1 MNKLVKGNLVRGL
14 TSKLFENDQTYVAC
28 QKGKQHRDSCKSKT
42 ISSISQPLH
51 MLHMDL
57 FGPTFVKS
65 LMKNMYCL
73 VVTDDYSRFSWVFF
87 LATKDETSGILKSFI
102 TGVENLIDQRV
113 KVIRC
118 DNGTKFKNKEMNQFC
133 ERKGIKREFSVARTP
148 QQNGVA
154 ERKNRTLIK
163 ATRIMLADSKLPTT
177 FWAVAVNTACCV
189 QNRVLVIK
197 PHNKTAY
204 ELFLGRKPALGFM
217 RPHGCLDTILNT
229 IDHLGKF
236 DGKADEGFFVGYSI
250 NSKAFRVFNSRTKIV
265 EENMHVKFSENTPNI
280 AGNGPN
286 WLFDIDALTKL
297 MNYKPVVA
305 GNQSNDN
312 AGTKACE
319 DAGKARMETVPGK
332 DYILPPLWPADLPFS
347 QNLKSSPDA
356 RSKPS
361 GDNEKKVTENHV
373 VIQVI
378 RMIGSTVNTAGIEVN
393 VVSSNTSIELPNDP
407 NMPELEDIVYSDD
420 YEDVGAEAD
429 MNNLNTFMPV
439 SPIPTSRIHKDHL
452 VEQIIGDLNSAPQT
466 RRMTK
471 NLEEHE
477 TKKVIHALKDPSW
490 IEAMQDELLQF
501 KLQKVW
507 TLVDLPN
514 GKRPTGTKWVYR
526 NKKDERGIVI
536 KNKARFVAQGYTQ
549 EEGIDYDEVFAPVS
563 RIEAIRLFLAY
574 ASFKD
579 FVVYQMDVK
588 SAFLYGKIEEEVYV
602 CQPPRFEDLDFPDRR
617 GKIDKT
623 LFIRRDKGDILLVQV
638 YVDDIISGS
647 TKKSLCTEFEKIM
660 HKKFQMSSMGEFTF
674 FLGLH
679 VNQKKDGIFISQD
692 NARVT
697 VVANSHPINKKAEY
711 VDASVAYWPKDSNE
725 KKLIQMIKIHTNKN
739 VADLLTKAF
748 DFLRW
753 LSSLKRCDNGQQ
765 FLHLLLLWYAR
776 RNTRRVNTGGS
787 GNDGDA
793 QPTDIHVWLERFQKQ
808 KPQTFSSAST
818 PVEAENWIAH
828 IEKIFEVLGCG
839 DQFKARLATYKLEG
853 DAHSW
858 WRAYKQAKG
867 GDAYVATLSW
877 NDFRDIFFLQYFP
890 YSEKEKCE
898 REYKSIRQLPEETSI
913 DFMKRFLRLAGFLG
927 AKAGTQEEQAK
938 HFKWGLNDFVLDRIL
953 NTEFTDVAQVAN
965 AARNIEI
972 FRDRSKNEGNNKRD
986 RDGHRIR
993 PSETP
998 SQGSNQRAY
1007 DRRDSDRYGNGGRYG
1022 NRDRY
1027 GSNRGRS
1034 DRQGSDRQGNGSDR
1048 RGTGTQRAWRDQDQ
1062 QVRGQQYGRSYG
1074 SSSQSGYSDY
1084 ASSPPCNICG
1094 KLHPG
1099 KACHRAT
1106 GACFECG
1113 EVGHLAKDCKKGS
1126 TSSRGNR
1133 NNKPH
1138 ATSGRVFALTTDQAA
1153 NAPGTVSGTL
1163 YMYDRDVFVLFDTG
1177 ATHSVVSLAFSK
1189 HIKVPSTLLDYALSI
1204 STPMKNNVVI
1214 GHEYR
1219 DCPLRFDDKIRSAN
1233 LLPLEMSDFDIILGM
1248 DWLTEHRA
1256 TIDCHTKRVIFVDLN
1271 NPEFIYHG
1279 SRPGKPIKIISAL
1292 KARTLISH
1300 GCEGFL
1306 ASIKD
1311 TSLDGPRL
1319 ESHPVVQNFPDV
1331 FPDEL
1336 PGLPPERE
1344 VEFTIELI
1352 PGAQPISKAPYRMA
1366 PVELKE
1372 LKDQLQ
1378 ELLERGFI
1386 RPSVSPWG
1394 APVLFV
1400 KKKDGSMRLC
1410 IDYRELNRITVR
1422 NRYPLPRIDDLF
1434 DQLQGAKFFSKI
1446 DLRSGYHQLR
1456 VKEQDISKTAF
1467 RTRYGH
1473 YEFLV
1478 MPFGLTNAP
1487 AVFMD
1492 LMNRVFHEYLDRFVI
1507 VFIDDILVYSKMR
1520 EEHEDHLRIV

>member
-1 MNKLVKGNLVRGL
+1 
-14 TSKLFENDQTYVAC
+14 
-28 QKGKQHRDSCKSKT
+28 
-42 ISSISQPLH
+42 
-51 MLHMDL
+51 MD
-57 FGPTFVKS
+57 PRRNHV
-65 LMKNMYCL
+65 NN
-73 VVTDDYSRFSWVFF
+73 
-87 LATKDETSGILKSFI
+87 E
-102 TGVENLIDQRV
+102 
-113 KVIRC
+113 
-118 DNGTKFKNKEMNQFC
+118 
-133 ERKGIKREFSVARTP
+133 
-148 QQNGVA
+148 
-154 ERKNRTLIK
+154 
-163 ATRIMLADSKLPTT
+163 ADPAFTA
-177 FWAVAVNTACCV
+177 AVAQA
-189 QNRVLVIK
+189 
-197 PHNKTAY
+197 
-204 ELFLGRKPALGFM
+204 
-217 RPHGCLDTILNT
+217 
-229 IDHLGKF
+229 
-236 DGKADEGFFVGYSI
+236 
-250 NSKAFRVFNSRTKIV
+250 
-265 EENMHVKFSENTPNI
+265 
-280 AGNGPN
+280 
-286 WLFDIDALTKL
+286 
-297 MNYKPVVA
+297 
-305 GNQSNDN
+305 
-312 AGTKACE
+312 
-319 DAGKARMETVPGK
+319 
-332 DYILPPLWPADLPFS
+332 
-347 QNLKSSPDA
+347 
-356 RSKPS
+356 
-361 GDNEKKVTENHV
+361 
-373 VIQVI
+373 
-378 RMIGSTVNTAGIEVN
+378 
-393 VVSSNTSIELPNDP
+393 
-407 NMPELEDIVYSDD
+407 
-420 YEDVGAEAD
+420 
-429 MNNLNTFMPV
+429 
-439 SPIPTSRIHKDHL
+439 
-452 VEQIIGDLNSAPQT
+452 
-466 RRMTK
+466 
-471 NLEEHE
+471 
-477 TKKVIHALKDPSW
+477 
-490 IEAMQDELLQF
+490 
-501 KLQKVW
+501 
-507 TLVDLPN
+507 
-514 GKRPTGTKWVYR
+514 
-526 NKKDERGIVI
+526 
-536 KNKARFVAQGYTQ
+536 
-549 EEGIDYDEVFAPVS
+549 
-563 RIEAIRLFLAY
+563 
-574 ASFKD
+574 
-579 FVVYQMDVK
+579 
-588 SAFLYGKIEEEVYV
+588 
-602 CQPPRFEDLDFPDRR
+602 
-617 GKIDKT
+617 
-623 LFIRRDKGDILLVQV
+623 
-638 YVDDIISGS
+638 
-647 TKKSLCTEFEKIM
+647 
-660 HKKFQMSSMGEFTF
+660 
-674 FLGLH
+674 
-679 VNQKKDGIFISQD
+679 
-692 NARVT
+692 
-697 VVANSHPINKKAEY
+697 
-711 VDASVAYWPKDSNE
+711 
-725 KKLIQMIKIHTNKN
+725 
-739 VADLLTKAF
+739 VADLLPTLTARITDEIRQNKNN
-748 DFLRW
+748 R
-753 LSSLKRCDNGQQ
+753 NNVN
-765 FLHLLLLWYAR
+765 R
-776 RNTRRVNTGGS
+776 RNARRVNTGG
-787 GNDGDA
+787 
-793 QPTDIHVWLERFQKQ
+793 
-808 KPQTFSSAST
+808 SAST
-818 PVEAENWIAH
+818 PVEAEIWIAH

-839 DQFKARLATYKLEG
+839 DQFKARLVTYKLEG

-890 YSEKEKCE
+890 YSDKEKSE
-898 REYKSIRQLPEETSI
+898 REYKSIRQLSKETST
-913 DFMKRFLRLAGFLG
+913 DFMKRFLRLTSFLE

-938 HFKWGLNDFVLDRIL
+938 HFKWGLNDFALDRIL
-953 NTEFTDVAQVAN
+953 NTEFTDVAQAAN

-972 FRDRSKNEGNNKRD
+972 FCDRSKNEGNNKRD
-986 RDGHRIR
+986 RDDHHIR

-1007 DRRDSDRYGNGGRYG
+1007 DRKDSDRYGNGGICG

-1034 DRQGSDRQGNGSDR
+1034 DRQRSDKQGNGSDR

-1138 ATSGRVFALTTDQAA
+1138 ATNGRVFALTTDQAA

-1248 DWLTEHRA
+1248 DWLSEHRA
-1256 TIDCHTKRVIFVDLN
+1256 TIDCHSKRVIFGDLN

-1279 SRPGKPIKIISAL
+1279 SRLGKPLKIISAL

-1319 ESHPVVQNFPDV
+1319 ESHPVVRNFPDV

-1422 NRYPLPRIDDLF
+1422 NKYPLPRIDDLF

-1456 VKEQDISKTAF
+1456 VKEQDVSKTAF

-1492 LMNRVFHEYLDRFVI
+1492 LMNRVFHEYLDKFVI
-1507 VFIDDILVYSKMR
+1507 VFIDDILVYSKTR
-1520 EEHEDHLRIV
+1520 EEHEDHLPDGISMDPAKVEAITKWQRPTTVTEVRSFLGLAGFYRKFVEGFSFLALPLTKLMRKGEKFVWNEERENSFEELKNQGYSGSKLAEIFQQEIIRLHGTPASIVSDRDPRFASQFWKGFTNSGKRAL